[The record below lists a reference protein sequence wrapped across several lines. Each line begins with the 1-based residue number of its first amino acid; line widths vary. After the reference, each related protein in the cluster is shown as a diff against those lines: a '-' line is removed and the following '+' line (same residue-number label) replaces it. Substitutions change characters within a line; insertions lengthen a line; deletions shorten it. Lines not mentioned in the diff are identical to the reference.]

1 MVTDLKPYDRFIKKL
16 EMDIKIAAE
25 VTEAI
30 LENYESP
37 KQQGF
42 LNTFKSLKKEIENLN
57 QIHLSI
63 IESFSDYKSMLEDV
77 NGSKSQ
83 K

>member
-1 MVTDLKPYDRFIKKL
+1 MTDLKPYDRFIKKL
-16 EMDIKIAAE
+16 EMDIKTAAE
-25 VTEAI
+25 VSEAI
-30 LENYESP
+30 LEHYESP

-42 LNTFKSLKKEIENLN
+42 LNTFKSLKKEIKNLN